1 MGTRINIIMTS
12 WNDGGS
18 ADNPT
23 HIYGTDGTPKEYYFK
38 LYSVTGYARYT
49 FTYQTRIWE

>member
-1 MGTRINIIMTS
+1 MTS